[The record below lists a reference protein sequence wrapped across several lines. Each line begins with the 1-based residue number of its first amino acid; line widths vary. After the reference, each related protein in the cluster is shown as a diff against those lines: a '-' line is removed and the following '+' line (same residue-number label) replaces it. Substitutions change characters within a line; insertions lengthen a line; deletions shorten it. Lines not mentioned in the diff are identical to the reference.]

1 MAHGGGWPFG
11 ALARGLLGIGRMD
24 TSTAITSLNNLIAIC
39 HDGENGFQL
48 AAGAVK
54 TPHVKSLFERFSRQ
68 RAEMARELE
77 VAVRK
82 LGGTPSTGGSVTGAL
97 HHGWMNIKSLVTGGD
112 ESAIIAEAERG
123 EDAAR
128 EAFRKALED
137 PLPAGARELVE
148 QQAAIVKVAHDE
160 VRALEKSHAH

>member
-1 MAHGGGWPFG
+1 
-11 ALARGLLGIGRMD
+11 MD
-24 TSTAITSLNNLIAIC
+24 NSTAISTLNNLIAIC
-39 HDGENGFQL
+39 HDGEGGFTT

-54 TPHVKSLFERFSRQ
+54 TLHVKSLFERFSRQ

-77 VAVRK
+77 SEVRK
-82 LGGTPSTGGSVTGAL
+82 LGGTPSTGGSVTGAI

-123 EDAAR
+123 EDAAKA
-128 EAFRKALED
+128 AFQAALKD
-137 PLPAGARELVE
+137 PLPAGARELIE

>member
-1 MAHGGGWPFG
+1 
-11 ALARGLLGIGRMD
+11 MD
-24 TSTAITSLNNLIAIC
+24 NSSAITTLNTLIAIC
-39 HDGENGFQL
+39 HDGESGFKT
-48 AAGAVK
+48 AADAVK
-54 TPHVKSLFERFSRQ
+54 TTHVKNLFERFSRQ

-77 VAVRK
+77 TEVRK
-82 LGGTPSTGGSVTGAL
+82 LGGTPSSGGSVTGAI

-123 EDAAR
+123 EDAAKA
-128 EAFRKALED
+128 AFQGALKD
-137 PLPAGARELVE
+137 PLPAGARELIE